1 MTRNRKSAME
11 AGEKF
16 AQATADY
23 LGMKLGDDRIERRVL
38 HGKKDRGDIAGV
50 RIHGKRTVV
59 ECKNRRPRNE
69 VGAVREAEVER
80 GNDDA
85 EFAVAVLKVD
95 GVGMTPQRMG
105 EQLVCMSLETFAA
118 ICAGGHDLL
127 EGDDER

>member
-1 MTRNRKSAME
+1 MTRNRKSAKS
-11 AGEKF
+11 AGAKFEK
-16 AQATADY
+16 AVADY
-23 LGMKLGDDRIERRVL
+23 LALKLNDDRIERRVK
-38 HGKKDRGDIAGV
+38 HGKNDTGDIAGV
-50 RIHGKRTVV
+50 RLHGKRVVV

-127 EGDDER
+127 EGDDE